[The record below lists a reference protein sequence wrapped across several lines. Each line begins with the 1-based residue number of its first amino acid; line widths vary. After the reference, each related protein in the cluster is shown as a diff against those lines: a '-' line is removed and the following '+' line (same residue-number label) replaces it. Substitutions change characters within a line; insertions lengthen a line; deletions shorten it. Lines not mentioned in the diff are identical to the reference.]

1 MRQGDFAARR
11 YKVTAPATVRSGQFA
26 ARQNV
31 LPVRSDSRIFAPSRH
46 ERSMM
51 AKRSERGF
59 TLIEL
64 MITVAVIGVLVAI
77 AYPSY
82 MGQVRKSNRSAAQQ
96 FMADVASR
104 QQQILLD
111 QRSYVAVAATANFA
125 NSPASS
131 PAGINLV
138 VPGSTSGKYDF
149 AVAAPAPSASAPLPT
164 FTITA
169 TPLGNQV
176 PDGTLTLDS
185 SGTKT
190 PANKW

>member
-1 MRQGDFAARR
+1 
-11 YKVTAPATVRSGQFA
+11 
-26 ARQNV
+26 
-31 LPVRSDSRIFAPSRH
+31 
-46 ERSMM
+46 MM

-111 QRSYVAVAATANFA
+111 QRSYVEVATTTRTTNYFPNAPTAGN
-125 NSPASS
+125 P
-131 PAGINLV
+131 GINLTITTKARDNYEF
-138 VPGSTSGKYDF
+138 G
-149 AVAAPAPSASAPLPT
+149 VAAPAPSASAPLPT

-169 TPLGNQV
+169 TPLGNQA
-176 PDGTLTLDS
+176 PDGALTLDS